1 MADVPSNEMDAEFIP
16 EVDEP
21 QATGQSLA
29 RLQSAAIAQPGGNAF
44 SEPVEDRSPFIE
56 IVHGVGKLAEQNIAP
71 AGSLVLDKNVVI
83 YQPPAPKKGGG
94 LSPEEPALM
103 TVLKVD
109 EFWRERLQWPWP
121 EGKFP
126 REFST
131 EEEAIAAGLI
141 TQFPPRGSKDAN
153 DRSKWP
159 NCGRAATLA
168 VLLQEPEGV
177 EDRSYY
183 YVPIKDKW
191 YAPAK
196 LSLEK
201 YSFAEVAPVVNRA
214 DKYSHRVLG
223 LPAATFALTTKTF
236 KVKSTGNFTWIPTVR
251 IHSTK
256 TEAEINTIYDLFGGR
271 PSA

>member
-1 MADVPSNEMDAEFIP
+1 MADVPSNAALEAEFMP
-16 EVDEP
+16 DEDQP
-21 QATGQSLA
+21 TSQSLD
-29 RLQSAAIAQPGGNAF
+29 RLQSQAIALPGGSAF
-44 SEPVEDRSPFIE
+44 AEPIESKPIFIE
-56 IVHGVGKLAEQNIAP
+56 IVHGVGKLAEENLAP
-71 AGSLVLDKNVVI
+71 AGSLVLDKKVVI
-83 YQPPAPKKGGG
+83 YQPPSPKKGGG

-103 TVLKVD
+103 TVLKVV

-121 EGKFP
+121 EGKYP
-126 REFST
+126 REFDT
-131 EEEAIAAGLI
+131 EADAIAAGLI
-141 TQFPPRGSKDAN
+141 TQFPPRGSAAAN
-153 DRSKWP
+153 DRSQWP

-201 YSFAEVAPVVNRA
+201 YGFAEVAPVVDRA

-236 KVKSTGNFTWIPTVR
+236 KVKSTGNFTWIPAVR

-256 TEAEINTIYDLFGGR
+256 TEDEINAIYDLFGGR
-271 PSA
+271 PTG